1 MDIFEDI
8 ERTLDGVKRGGGVLE
23 RGLAE
28 LRAEWERE
36 VNELI
41 ADTKTDVDLAVRDVE
56 DAIQVQREEWRRLGQ
71 LFEARWRQQGDA
83 GAAGA
88 AAGEEGGLPQFEG
101 PLLQQAALLAEL
113 PAEFERER
121 RMQAVLLRERIEKI
135 SLSVAKTQQT
145 VETDLNDFKRKWAT
159 TAERIDAL
167 PEELPNLRSL
177 ADIRAYVA
185 DTIFAGDVPA
195 LLPRATPLGPAAGG
209 VQIGAA
215 DSAAVLR
222 PTTASNLRQQGRL
235 LTIVTTA
242 ALPWMTGTSINPL
255 LRAAHL
261 SAKEYNV
268 TLMLPWLSPAEQPTL
283 FPQGLVFDRPAQQE
297 AYARWWLRNRANLE
311 APRLRFLWYPAQYEP
326 FLGCIIQRAGVDLT
340 TLVPPAERD
349 VVVLEEP
356 EHINWYHHG
365 RRWTAQ
371 FEHVVGV
378 AHTNYLQYAR
388 LNNLGAVP
396 GEIKEQWTKVMNDVV
411 VAAYTDVVIRL
422 SPTLA
427 VAPGHDLVCNV
438 HGVRAEFLAIGAGAA
453 EAARSGESA
462 FTQGAYFLGKALWTK
477 GYRELFENL
486 QAHADSGKLPLLYAG
501 GAAGAAVGAGAVGA
515 GAEGAGAVGAGAVG
529 AGAMGAGAV
538 GGGAVGGGA
547 VGGGAPRF
555 ARAAVGGGSIGAIH
569 TYGSGPDGGE
579 IRAAAASLPVVVHDG
594 IDHAHPT
601 LHGYSVFVNPST
613 SDVLCTATAEALAMG
628 KKVLIPRHPSNVFFE
643 QFANAIMYDETEQ
656 LVPKLAEALSS
667 PPAPLNE
674 MEQYMLS
681 WEAATERLLDAAALP
696 AGTKRPKERPL
707 HQLAYYAH
715 WTMGVQPVFDV
726 FRSVTGATPVMT
738 LPQRLGLEPKPEL
751 VDSVPTTP
759 QALPPAAGTAVG
771 VMQQAAKLPQLQAQ
785 LPQQAAQAQLPQ
797 QAAQAQLPQQTHQA
811 ELSEP
816 VQQALP
822 QPTHGEAAQ
831 RVAAQ
836 RVGFR
841 ASIGRRLGG
850 RLRRARQ
857 EATRE

>member
-88 AAGEEGGLPQFEG
+88 AAGEEGGLPRFEG

-209 VQIGAA
+209 AQIGAA

-261 SAKEYNV
+261 SAKGYNV

-365 RRWTAQ
+365 GRWSAQ

-396 GEIKEQWTKVMNDVV
+396 GEIKEQWTKVMNDLV

-486 QAHADSGKLPLLYAG
+486 QAHADSGKLPLLSAG
-501 GAAGAAVGAGAVGA
+501 GAAGAAVGGGTVGA
-515 GAEGAGAVGAGAVG
+515 
-529 AGAMGAGAV
+529 
-538 GGGAVGGGA
+538 GA

-555 ARAAVGGGSIGAIH
+555 APAAVGGGSIGAIH

-579 IRAAAASLPVVVHDG
+579 IRAAAAALPVVVHDG

-643 QFANAIMYDETEQ
+643 QFANAIMYDETEE

-726 FRSVTGATPVMT
+726 FRSVTGAAPVMT

-771 VMQQAAKLPQLQAQ
+771 VMQQAAQLPQLQAQ
-785 LPQQAAQAQLPQ
+785 LPQQAQ
-797 QAAQAQLPQQTHQA
+797 QAQLPQQTHQA

-831 RVAAQ
+831 RV
-836 RVGFR
+836 GFR